1 MAQTPTWQDLRTN
14 MHKRSV
20 RRTVVAL
27 LLFSAGYV
35 PLAANAAVPASVPA
49 SAPAAVSATGDDK
62 DNKLVLLFDSS
73 GSMADP
79 DASGQTKM
87 DAAKHAFHELIPKL
101 PQGAHVGLR
110 VYGATVFKKTDP
122 GACQDSQSVVPV
134 GPVDKTALG
143 NAVNNFRPYGE
154 TPIAHSLREAAKDLG
169 TSGKRTILLV
179 SDGEETCDPN
189 PCATAKQISGLG
201 IDLKIDVVGFK
212 VDEKASKQ
220 LRCITDAGNGTYY
233 NTDDAE
239 DLVKSLERLAVRAF
253 RPFRVDGRAIQGSS
267 EKEPSGPVL
276 TAGKYV
282 DTAPALQEA
291 KYYRLRRTIPGS
303 TLHVGA
309 TARPAP
315 GEQMNTLKLETTA
328 LDGRSCGYG
337 TGSEVSYANTNPLVT
352 AAVSSWDELTADNP
366 GCSAGELFLML
377 RQDGSKNGA
386 QGDNL
391 NGVPVELVVV
401 EEPPIKDQSLLD
413 ERAPSNPRWR
423 DMPAGA
429 GDEIT
434 PGASFSDS
442 PKVGAGEYRTT
453 LFPGEVQFVKV
464 RLNWGQR
471 LQAEAKV
478 PKPDAKLAGQTDYPQ
493 PLDLRLIAPTRGA
506 AQAYASGVIAR
517 DTTMLEDDKAVRA
530 VTSTLAVTYGNRAA
544 IDREHKN
551 SSVAGDYYIAI
562 SLGRDKDNE
571 SYVVP
576 VDLGIAVE
584 GATGGFGTPIYSGTQ
599 ELLGPGVD
607 GVSGVEKRTAPP
619 SPAQS
624 RRAEQSRPD
633 TSATTATVPEEQ
645 KALTPGKL
653 ILVLVLSA
661 IVVVLVVAMVVREIV
676 RRRSARQAAFF
687 DSPF

>member
-1 MAQTPTWQDLRTN
+1 
-14 MHKRSV
+14 
-20 RRTVVAL
+20 VVAL
-27 LLFSAGYV
+27 LLFLATFV
-35 PLAANAAVPASVPA
+35 PFAAANASVPA
-49 SAPAAVSATGDDK
+49 SDADK
-62 DNKLVLLFDSS
+62 ENKLVLLFDSS
-73 GSMADP
+73 GSMKDP

-87 DAAKHAFHELIPKL
+87 DAAKVAFHELIPKL
-101 PQGAHVGLR
+101 PSGAHVGLR
-110 VYGATVFKKTDP
+110 VYGATVFNKTDP
-122 GACQDSQSVVPV
+122 GACEDSQSVVPV
-134 GPVDKTALG
+134 GPVDKAALG
-143 NAVNNFRPYGE
+143 NAVDGFRPYGE
-154 TPIAHSLREAAKDLG
+154 TPIAYSLRQAAEDLG

-189 PCATAKQISGLG
+189 PCETAKEISGLG

-239 DLVKSLERLAVRAF
+239 DLVESLERLAIRAF
-253 RPFRVDGRAIQGSS
+253 RPFRVDGKAVQGSS
-267 EKEPSGPVL
+267 DKKPAGPVL

-282 DTAPALQEA
+282 DTAPALQDT

-315 GEQMNTLKLETTA
+315 GDQMNTLKLETTTVRE
-328 LDGRSCGYG
+328 GRSCGYG

-352 AAVSSWDELTADNP
+352 AAVSSWDPLTADNP
-366 GCSAGELFLML
+366 DCTKANELILSL
-377 RQDGSKNGA
+377 RQDGSKGGA

-391 NGVPVELVVV
+391 KDVPVELVVV
-401 EEPPIKDQSLLD
+401 EEPPIRDQGLLD

-423 DMPAGA
+423 DLPSGS
-429 GDEIT
+429 GEEIT

-442 PKVGAGEYRTT
+442 PKVGPGQYSTS

-471 LQAEAKV
+471 LQAEVRVA
-478 PKPDAKLAGQTDYPQ
+478 KPDAKLGAQTDYPQ

-551 SSVAGDYYIAI
+551 SAVAGDYYVAI

-576 VDLGIAVE
+576 MDLGIAVE
-584 GATGGFGTPIYSGTQ
+584 GATGGFGTPIYSDTQ
-599 ELLGPGVD
+599 VLLGPGVE
-607 GVSGVEKRTAPP
+607 GVSGVEKRVAPP
-619 SPAQS
+619 PKS
-624 RRAEQSRPD
+624 RTETSAPAEQPEQTTRAAPASEEESL
-633 TSATTATVPEEQ
+633 TS
-645 KALTPGKL
+645 GKL
-653 ILVLVLSA
+653 IVVIVLSA
-661 IVVVLVVAMVVREIV
+661 IVVALLVAMLIRELL
-676 RRRSARQAAFF
+676 RRRAARQAAFF
-687 DSPF
+687 DAPF

>member
-1 MAQTPTWQDLRTN
+1 
-14 MHKRSV
+14 
-20 RRTVVAL
+20 VVAL
-27 LLFSAGYV
+27 LLFSAAFV
-35 PLAANAAVPASVPA
+35 PLTANAAVPASVPA
-49 SAPAAVSATGDDK
+49 ASADK

-79 DASGQTKM
+79 DAAGQTKM

-101 PQGAHVGLR
+101 PAGAHVGLR
-110 VYGATVFKKTDP
+110 VYGAKVFAKTDP

-134 GPVDKTALG
+134 GPVDKAALG
-143 NAVNNFRPYGE
+143 GAVDNFRPYGE

-189 PCATAKQISGLG
+189 PCATAREISGLG

-239 DLVKSLERLAVRAF
+239 DLVESLQRLAVRAF

-267 EKEPSGPVL
+267 DKKPSGPVL

-282 DTAPALQEA
+282 DAAPALQEA

-366 GCSAGELFLML
+366 GCSAGDLILTL

-391 NGVPVELVVV
+391 KGVPVEVVVV

-413 ERAPSNPRWR
+413 EKAPSNPRWR
-423 DMPAGA
+423 DLPAGA
-429 GDEIT
+429 GEEIT

-442 PKVGAGEYRTT
+442 PKVGPGQYRTS

-478 PKPDAKLAGQTDYPQ
+478 AKPDAKLAGQTDYPQ

-517 DTTMLEDDKAVRA
+517 DTTMLEDDKAVRT

-576 VDLGIAVE
+576 VDVGIAVE

-599 ELLGPGVD
+599 ALLGPGVD

-619 SPAQS
+619 SPKPADS
-624 RRAEQSRPD
+624 AEQSRPD
-633 TSATTATVPEEQ
+633 TSTTAAAPAEQ
-645 KALTPGKL
+645 KSLTPGRL
-653 ILVLVLSA
+653 ILVIVLSA
-661 IVVVLVVAMVVREIV
+661 IVFVLVIVMVVREIV